1 LKTCVHLGFKNF
13 IFAII
18 NFALKKIDKLVLFDF
33 LPPYFM
39 AFFVVEFVLIMQFL
53 WKYIDEII
61 GKGFS
66 LGVLLEMLFYFS
78 VRIIPEAVP
87 VTILIASV
95 MVFGT
100 LSEKY
105 EISSMKSAGISL
117 TRIMWMGILIAI
129 LTALFSLLAS
139 NYLKPRANY
148 KFYYRFNAIRKQKP
162 ALNLAEGVFSKDFR
176 NFVIRVGS
184 KDENGQDIKDVL
196 VYDHSGQDR
205 KLINMLTADEGR
217 MYSGENNEF
226 IMDLENGE
234 QYKEMKPKKKGPKTK
249 ESDPFVRTKFEKW
262 TKIFDMSE
270 FEMEAQNLNITR
282 KEFDLLNS
290 FQLIDAIDSIDIKRE
305 ENLFKMNHNFKKIL
319 TVKEYEKVDENAKNL
334 PKTIKTAI
342 DKKDKQVKS
351 STTTKPS
358 KVKLKKQKLT
368 KPISE
373 YATILET
380 FDSGAKK
387 ELIAAAKAMSGKQH
401 EVMTSQIKQDKSF
414 AYSRSRYV
422 LRLHQQY
429 SWALIC
435 VVFLFIG
442 APLGSIVKKGGYGYP
457 LLIAIVFFMLFI
469 ILNIIGEKLNK
480 GLTIS
485 PILAAWLPNLVIIPV
500 AMLFT
505 YRAVNDLGISDISGF
520 FLKIGRKLRLVK
532 TADV

>member
-1 LKTCVHLGFKNF
+1 LILS
-13 IFAII
+13 IFA
-18 NFALKKIDKLVLFDF
+18 NTNSELKKIDKLVLFDF

-53 WKYIDEII
+53 WKYIDDII

-95 MVFGT
+95 MVFGN

-117 TRIMWMGILIAI
+117 TRIMWMGILISF
-129 LTALFSLLAS
+129 LTASFSLLAS

-162 ALNLAEGVFSKDFR
+162 ALNLAEGVFSKDFK
-176 NFVIRVGS
+176 NFVIRVGE
-184 KDENGQDIKDVL
+184 KDGNGQDIKDVL
-196 VYDHSGQDR
+196 IYDHSGNDR
-205 KLINMLTADEGR
+205 KLINMLVAEEGK
-217 MYSGENNEF
+217 MYSGQNNEF
-226 IMDLENGE
+226 IMDLNTGE
-234 QYKEMKPKKKGPKTK
+234 QYKEMKSKKKDSKKEKT
-249 ESDPFVRTKFEKW
+249 DPFIRTKFEKW
-262 TKIFDMSE
+262 TKVFDMSE

-290 FQLIDAIDSIDIKRE
+290 FQLMTAIDSIDIKRG
-305 ENLFKMNHNFKKIL
+305 ENALKMNQNFEKIL
-319 TVKEYEKVDENAKNL
+319 SVKEFEKKDENIKSL
-334 PKTIKTAI
+334 PKTVKSAI
-342 DKKDKQVKS
+342 EKKDKQVKS
-351 STTTKPS
+351 STIQKTK
-358 KVKLKKQKLT
+358 KVKVKNQVID
-368 KPISE
+368 KPLES
-373 YATILET
+373 YNSILET
-380 FDSGAKK
+380 FKHEDHKA
-387 ELIAAAKAMSGKQH
+387 LIGAAKSISSKQH
-401 EVMTSQIKQDKSF
+401 EMLSSHSKQDTGF

-435 VVFLFIG
+435 IVFLFIG

-457 LLIAIVFFMLFI
+457 LLIAIIFFMLFI

-480 GLTIS
+480 GLTIN

-500 AMLFT
+500 AILFT
-505 YRAVNDLGISDISGF
+505 HRAVNDLGISDISGF
-520 FLKIGRKLRLVK
+520 FLKLGRKLKIVK
-532 TADV
+532 NSEA

>member
-1 LKTCVHLGFKNF
+1 
-13 IFAII
+13 
-18 NFALKKIDKLVLFDF
+18 
-33 LPPYFM
+33 M

-95 MVFGT
+95 MVFGN
-100 LSEKY
+100 LAEKY

-117 TRIMWMGILIAI
+117 TRIMWMGILISI

-176 NFVIRVGS
+176 NFVIRVGE
-184 KDENGQDIKDVL
+184 KDDNGQDIKDVL
-196 VYDHSGQDR
+196 VYDHSGSDR
-205 KLINMLTADEGR
+205 KLINMLMADEGR

-234 QYKEMKPKKKGPKTK
+234 QYKEMKPKKKGAKKK
-249 ESDPFVRTKFEKW
+249 ETDPFVRTKFEKW

-305 ENLFKMNHNFKKIL
+305 ENLLKMNQNFRKIL
-319 TVKEYEKVDENAKNL
+319 SIKEYEKVNENTKNL
-334 PKTIKTAI
+334 PRTVKTAI
-342 DKKDKQVKS
+342 VKKNKQVKAAPVANNKIVRLKS
-351 STTTKPS
+351 QFLEKPLDQYTS
-358 KVKLKKQKLT
+358 
-368 KPISE
+368 
-373 YATILET
+373 ILET
-380 FDSGAKK
+380 FQAKDRK
-387 ELIAAAKAMSGKQH
+387 ELIGAAKAMSGKQQ
-401 EVMTSQIKQDKSF
+401 EIMTSQTKQDESF

-435 VVFLFIG
+435 IVFLFIG

-457 LLIAIVFFMLFI
+457 LLIAIIFFMLFI
-469 ILNIIGEKLNK
+469 ILNIIGVKLNK

-500 AMLFT
+500 AVLFT

-520 FLKIGRKLRLVK
+520 FLRIGKKLRIVK
-532 TADV
+532 VQ